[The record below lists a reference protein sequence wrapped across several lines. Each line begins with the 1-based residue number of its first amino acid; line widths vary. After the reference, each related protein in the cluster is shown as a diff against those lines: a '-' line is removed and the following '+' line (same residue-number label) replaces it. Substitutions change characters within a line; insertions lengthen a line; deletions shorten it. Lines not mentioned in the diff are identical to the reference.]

1 MSTAWDEYFFTDV
14 HRLPCR
20 LMAMDTIRRE
30 RLVDRCQMGRN
41 WEEGFCTFIIKSQ
54 RLTKRTTF
62 LFVFLFCIFP
72 SLFIFSFSLA
82 LDFLSPLPL
91 LCRIP
96 CACKETIAS
105 LYVIYLPLA
114 VSNDLYFW
122 HHLLLHPLLCFSLF
136 PLAWSFILYPIKNCS
151 YFLNVYNLIQ

>member
-1 MSTAWDEYFFTDV
+1 MPNGEELGRRVLYFYHQIPASNKANDLPI
-14 HRLPCR
+14 RL
-20 LMAMDTIRRE
+20 
-30 RLVDRCQMGRN
+30 
-41 WEEGFCTFIIKSQ
+41 S
-54 RLTKRTTF
+54 
-62 LFVFLFCIFP
+62 FCIFP

-114 VSNDLYFW
+114 VSNDLYF
-122 HHLLLHPLLCFSLF
+122 
-136 PLAWSFILYPIKNCS
+136 
-151 YFLNVYNLIQ
+151 